1 MKIVM
6 KIVKYLADN
15 LYQIVNLIEAILR
28 VAGAIVPL
36 TPSTKDDV
44 IVNGIKTGFGKIKS
58 FLLRIED

>member
-1 MKIVM
+1 M

-28 VAGAIVPL
+28 VAGAIVPI

-44 IVNGIKTGFGKIKS
+44 IVNGIKAFFDKVKG
-58 FLLRIED
+58 FLLQIED

>member
-1 MKIVM
+1 M

-44 IVNGIKTGFGKIKS
+44 IVNGIKDGFGKIKG
-58 FLLRIED
+58 FLLQIED